1 MTNIKSK
8 SMSLSANCPSL
19 EEAWVW
25 AKELSEK
32 FDMPVNNF
40 SAYKYTQKFNKKTQ
54 KYEEMAPYY
63 SCSVSLKGKEEEMED
78 VDAVI

>member
-40 SAYKYTQKFNKKTQ
+40 SAYKYSQKFNNKTQ
-54 KYEEMAPYY
+54 KYEDQTPYY
-63 SCSVSLKGKEEEMED
+63 SCTVSMKEDKFED
-78 VDAVI
+78 GDVNDI